1 MYNGKMPGK
10 KAPYSIGRK
19 TVSKLEHPDI
29 NLCAL
34 LDQAAD
40 IINRATELEIEQHRI
55 TLAQARVLF
64 LLARAKGRRGI
75 TLSDLSKWMLR
86 EPNSIS
92 VLISRMERSG
102 LLEKR
107 RDEVENRIFVS
118 ITPIGRE
125 MVMDR
130 LTEKSMVLIMS
141 ALSEREK
148 QNLRKYLKKL
158 RAKGREVLGID
169 LKPPFV

>member
-1 MYNGKMPGK
+1 MPGK
-10 KAPYSIGRK
+10 KAPYNTGRK

-34 LDQAAD
+34 LDQATD
-40 IINRATELEIEQHRI
+40 IINRATELEIEPHRV

-64 LLARAKGRRGI
+64 LLARAKGSRGV
-75 TLSDLSKWMLR
+75 TLTDLSKWMLR
-86 EPNSIS
+86 EPNSVS
-92 VLISRMERSG
+92 VLISRMEKAG
-102 LLEKR
+102 LLKKM
-107 RDEVENRIFVS
+107 RDAAENRIFVS
-118 ITPIGRE
+118 ITPKGRE

-141 ALSEREK
+141 ALTEGEK

-158 RAKGREVLGID
+158 RVKGRGVLGID